1 MKRCILLLIA
11 SLLCGVAVAQ
21 TPQYQVRYWF
31 DTDLAGSVS
40 HTLSGGTLHAD
51 IQTDAL
57 SVGVHS
63 LHVMLLDTN
72 GQWKSL
78 QTHLFFRIADN
89 SEVQA
94 ARYHYWFDDD
104 FDNHQSGNVTSGGI
118 LLDASGLSAGIHEVH
133 IIAEDGTGR
142 LHSPQTALFYRAP
155 VQNMTNVPY
164 LCWFDNDFQNR
175 TSGTANG
182 NITINTGSLSDGIHT
197 VNLRIGTDE
206 NATLQSH
213 LFYKTHTPQITK
225 YEYWFNDQTDD
236 DHIVVATNVEDTL
249 TLERLIQA
257 PAFPIRSTYFQYT
270 PDTASSR
277 PYVNAKNDFHFRTTN
292 TTGRYSDRTHTYFDA
307 TVVDS
312 VYADT
317 LERNTTRTVRAPYN
331 DTIRWFM
338 VTAGVGDSLA
348 FTASKRCTMQL
359 FSPSGKEV
367 MKKTGSN
374 VLSWNG
380 LMSLESGNYYL
391 AVHDAEES
399 EGNVDISYNWVYKY
413 AILDWNVRR
422 VGNGG
427 ISSIDFIGNGFKSLD
442 TVFLIHNL
450 DTLYALHLNRKGNTE
465 LAAAFNFEDA
475 DTGMYRAVFRY
486 VDENWF
492 KDNLVTVEEPREI
505 IIDRQMSYTHTFHVG
520 SPAEYTYRITN
531 TGNMTAYNVPVQI
544 NIVTEDEKTISRI
557 DIEGVDVPS
566 FMDGWNVDE
575 ISQSSEAILTEVYGD
590 DLPDYMIGWDMRQ
603 SAEEYIAEFSKSMS
617 DMDDSYLFINGWH
630 YDTINNDSSYLQF
643 TFLFVTLAPYETI
656 NIKLSI
662 STIEPVTV
670 WMQAADSIPTVTMET
685 FTGDLSNAKIDW
697 GLLKCCLMQT
707 SKCVFSIVGSTTF
720 VQSLLLSILQKL
732 GFKGTAVPAGALGTV
747 SCISNA
753 ISTINAVLFKNNC
766 RHEEVP
772 SYWDILSE
780 LKWNLTGTISGCLAK
795 LGSELKAEADALKA
809 AGQDPKKLGGLFTL
823 GNALLSAKTLKAVIQ
838 SAISGIEGLFKTT
851 CWEEIFS
858 FENDCSDDPP
868 PGGPAYPVVPYDPN
882 DIIGYTAES
891 GSHYVGKQQIELPY
905 IIEFEND
912 PQFASAPAHTVV
924 VTDTLDSR
932 HFDLSSF
939 SATGFGIGNEL
950 YTIEGGKEFI
960 KTVDLRPTLDVL
972 SEVRLRYNEHNGVA
986 LWTFRSLDPIT
997 LEEITDP
1004 NLGFLPVNNS
1014 NNIGVGE
1021 VIFTINRKDN
1031 LNEGDTISNRAT
1043 ILFDVMP
1050 PIATP
1055 IWNNI
1060 LDLTPPTSEVDTVSL
1075 GAATAKLSINAEDN
1089 LSGTWRYNVYGVLGE
1104 SFMPLAMNIPID
1116 SVVTF
1121 PVNVEYDG
1129 FRTAAIDSAGN
1140 IEQVLPPAPTVNKE
1154 ETLTG
1159 CDSIV
1164 WRDSIYTATGDYT
1177 RTFEGQ
1183 RTGDADTVV
1192 TLHLTVYNVEH
1203 TATVDTACDSYTWNG
1218 TVYTQSGLYTF
1229 SHDDANGCTQV
1240 DTLHLVVFNG
1250 FQINVAAGT
1259 WNAIASPVL
1268 SNGSTESVEWVENLI
1283 DGTYDLFRYNE
1294 AEGKWENYKSHHF
1307 DLERGR
1313 GYIYRRS
1320 DALTLK
1326 FKGIPNNGNFSG
1338 HSVTRSCADATLKGF
1353 NLVGNPYPHAIRKGQ
1368 AFATTSDTLVTGW
1381 YELRPNGIWY
1391 AHTDADPIAIG
1402 QAVLVKTKDNLN
1414 GATGLRFSDITPGG
1428 KGSYLSSPTIS
1439 FTVSGNGVSDIAY
1452 AILAEGS
1459 SLPKFGHLAEE
1470 APMLSIPVENG
1481 SYAIASLGAN
1491 CKQFDLA
1498 FRGRPGNYTISLHD
1512 IQAGVAYSS
1521 EPRNGSEQPSYFDYV
1536 HLIDLATGLDI
1547 DLLSQ
1552 PDYNFTHTDGQTPAN
1567 RFLVKLWPDSAAPS
1581 KSPFAYQSGNNIVV
1595 CGQGTLYVYDILG
1608 RQLFSK
1614 EMTAFNSQIP
1624 VSTFPYTGVYVLRL
1638 GEQTQK
1644 IVVRQ

>member
-213 LFYKTHTPQITK
+213 LFYKTHTSPITK

-257 PAFPIRSTYFQYT
+257 PAFPIRSTYFQFT

-367 MKKTGSN
+367 MKVSGQKTLGSCGIHAYEKG
-374 VLSWNG
+374 S
-380 LMSLESGNYYL
+380 YYL
-391 AVHDAEES
+391 AVHNAEDTS
-399 EGNVDISYNWVYKY
+399 GTIDISYNWIYRY
-413 AILDWNVRR
+413 AIVNWNVHR

-427 ISSIDFIGNGFKSLD
+427 VSAITFDGNGFSSFD
-442 TVFLIHNL
+442 TIMLAHGT
-450 DTLYALHLNRKGNTE
+450 DTLPAIYINRISNSKME
-465 LAAAFNFEDA
+465 AVFNFENV
-475 DTGMYRAVFRY
+475 DTGIYEGIFVF
-486 VDENWF
+486 DEEV
-492 KDNLVTVEEPREI
+492 LTRSEILTVELPREI
-505 IIDRQMSYTHTFHVG
+505 FIERHLQYTERFPRGG
-520 SPAEYTYRITN
+520 SAQYRYTITN
-531 TGNMTAYNVPVQI
+531 TGNMTAYTLPLTIIIENSTQNGVIGVKLDGLDLPPITSSWDLSDSIYTESDIEEIRQWEQTLDDELRFFKSWVHDTITGDSTLVRWNYFFI
-544 NIVTEDEKTISRI
+544 NI
-557 DIEGVDVPS
+557 
-566 FMDGWNVDE
+566 
-575 ISQSSEAILTEVYGD
+575 
-590 DLPDYMIGWDMRQ
+590 
-603 SAEEYIAEFSKSMS
+603 
-617 DMDDSYLFINGWH
+617 
-630 YDTINNDSSYLQF
+630 
-643 TFLFVTLAPYETI
+643 APYETKTI
-656 NIKLSI
+656 TLSVRSIEKVIARIAIPDSSLPVRIEEMSLSSSKDFSSALRAIKNSYCCHASKISCGLTIISDLTDWVAMILAAAGIATAETGVGAAAGAGGSLAASIASCILGLTSDLQSIIEATVCESNPDVSDFFQNASTFILVKSILGDIAGCFLSKIKKIGSVFDI
-662 STIEPVTV
+662 SSKIMAGANPFDLLSCVP
-670 WMQAADSIPTVTMET
+670 A
-685 FTGDLSNAKIDW
+685 FTGNSNQPE
-697 GLLKCCLMQT
+697 C
-707 SKCVFSIVGSTTF
+707 
-720 VQSLLLSILQKL
+720 
-732 GFKGTAVPAGALGTV
+732 
-747 SCISNA
+747 
-753 ISTINAVLFKNNC
+753 
-766 RHEEVP
+766 
-772 SYWDILSE
+772 
-780 LKWNLTGTISGCLAK
+780 
-795 LGSELKAEADALKA
+795 
-809 AGQDPKKLGGLFTL
+809 
-823 GNALLSAKTLKAVIQ
+823 
-838 SAISGIEGLFKTT
+838 
-851 CWEEIFS
+851 
-858 FENDCSDDPP
+858 DPP
-868 PGGPAYPVVPYDPN
+868 PENPANPYNPYDPN
-882 DIIGYTAES
+882 DIYGYVAES
-891 GSHYVGKQQIELPY
+891 GSHAVSAEQEKMPY

-912 PQFASAPAHTVV
+912 PELANAAAHTVV
-924 VTDTLDSR
+924 VVDTLDR
-932 HFDLSSF
+932 NVFDLNSF
-939 SATGFGIGNEL
+939 SATAFSIGDRMF
-950 YTIEGGKEFI
+950 TFEGSQNFV
-960 KTVDLRPTLDVL
+960 KTVDMRPEIEALA
-972 SEVRLRYNEHNGVA
+972 EVRLLYDKNNGIA
-986 LWTFRSLDPIT
+986 RWIFRSLHPTT
-997 LEEITDP
+997 LEESNDVP
-1004 NLGFLPVNNS
+1004 GFLPINTNGS
-1014 NNIGVGE
+1014 GVGE
-1021 VIFTINRKDN
+1021 LFFTINRNNNLRDSIIINNRAHIIFDN
-1031 LNEGDTISNRAT
+1031 EDPISTPTWRNIVDNTPPVSNVADVLVVGDTVKVSMTAT
-1043 ILFDVMP
+1043 
-1050 PIATP
+1050 
-1055 IWNNI
+1055 
-1060 LDLTPPTSEVDTVSL
+1060 
-1075 GAATAKLSINAEDN
+1075 DN
-1089 LSGTWRYNVYGVLGE
+1089 LSGVWRYNVYG
-1104 SFMPLAMNIPID
+1104 MRD
-1116 SVVTF
+1116 STWYTMALNVPADSAAKF
-1121 PVNVEYDG
+1121 YANVEYDG

-1320 DALTLK
+1320 DAQTLK

-1414 GATGLRFSDITPGG
+1414 GATGLCFSDITPGG
-1428 KGSYLSSPTIS
+1428 KGSHLSSPTIS

>member
-164 LCWFDNDFQNR
+164 LCWFDNDFQNH

-292 TTGRYSDRTHTYFDA
+292 ATGRYSDRTHTYFDA

-367 MKKTGSN
+367 MKVSEDKA
-374 VLSWNG
+374 LKWKG
-380 LMSLESGNYYL
+380 LHALESGCYYL
-391 AVHDAEES
+391 AVHDAVDTI
-399 EGNVDISYNWVYKY
+399 GTLDISYSWIYKY
-413 AILDWNVRR
+413 AILHWDVHR

-427 ISSIDFIGNGFKSLD
+427 ISSVTFIGNGFN
-442 TVFLIHNL
+442 NL
-450 DTLYALHLNRKGNTE
+450 DTAFLVKGIDTIPALQIARKSKTNLTI
-465 LAAAFNFEDA
+465 AFDFENA
-475 DTGMYRAVFRY
+475 DTGIYKAYFAYENDTLYR
-486 VDENWF
+486 NQ
-492 KDNLVTVEEPREI
+492 LLTVEAARPILLE
-505 IIDRQMSYTHTFHVG
+505 HTVHYSDFAYELY
-520 SPAEYTYRITN
+520 PAEYTYRVTN
-531 TGNMTAYNVPVQI
+531 TGNMTAYTLPMHIKILSKKDNSIGKIFLDGLDLPPFVSHMDMSEL
-544 NIVTEDEKTISRI
+544 TDDEK
-557 DIEGVDVPS
+557 EYFLEWGA
-566 FMDGWNVDE
+566 
-575 ISQSSEAILTEVYGD
+575 SQGD
-590 DLPDYMIGWDMRQ
+590 AHNLFKGWDRDTV
-603 SAEEYIAEFSKSMS
+603 AG
-617 DMDDSYLFINGWH
+617 DSTYVRANYFA
-630 YDTINNDSSYLQF
+630 
-643 TFLFVTLAPYETI
+643 VTLAPYETKTI
-656 NIKLSI
+656 KVRAFSVDDVGVSITMPDSITAMRITELRRMYYRNTDQQSKLASKGDDTNSTSGCCIGGIISCSLGFVSNQASLAAAAESVIARLSMSHPQVAVVFQGAGAITATVGCISGALSTITNIVTKSLCESNPTEVPDIAEYVGSI
-662 STIEPVTV
+662 SATALGCATTALGIKATSNNVKILKDLENATIGANNTLNISLETLK
-670 WMQAADSIPTVTMET
+670 SI
-685 FTGDLSNAKIDW
+685 AKIDFSLSLIDVI
-697 GLLKCCLMQT
+697 GDIVTSASIATSQDCFSNLLNNDEIGCGN
-707 SKCVFSIVGSTTF
+707 S
-720 VQSLLLSILQKL
+720 
-732 GFKGTAVPAGALGTV
+732 PAGAFVGWMHAHT
-747 SCISNA
+747 A
-753 ISTINAVLFKNNC
+753 
-766 RHEEVP
+766 
-772 SYWDILSE
+772 
-780 LKWNLTGTISGCLAK
+780 
-795 LGSELKAEADALKA
+795 
-809 AGQDPKKLGGLFTL
+809 
-823 GNALLSAKTLKAVIQ
+823 
-838 SAISGIEGLFKTT
+838 
-851 CWEEIFS
+851 
-858 FENDCSDDPP
+858 
-868 PGGPAYPVVPYDPN
+868 YDPN

-891 GSHYVGKQQIELPY
+891 GSLHIGEKQIEMPY

-912 PQFASAPAHTVV
+912 TNYATAPAHRVRVV
-924 VTDTLDSR
+924 DTLYSNTY
-932 HFDLSSF
+932 DLQSF
-939 SATGFGIGNEL
+939 KSTSFNIAGNHMSLDGEKSFL
-950 YTIEGGKEFI
+950 I
-960 KTVDLRPTLDVL
+960 TVDMRPSIQVL
-972 SEVRLRYNEHNGVA
+972 TEVKMNYTYNDTMGIA
-986 LWTFRSLDPIT
+986 TWIFRSLDPLT

-1004 NLGFLPVNNS
+1004 MVGFLPPNHS
-1014 NNIGVGE
+1014 GDDVGI
-1021 VIFTINRKDN
+1021 VGFKINRKPDLPN
-1031 LNEGDTISNRAT
+1031 GTIIDNRAT
-1043 ILFDVMP
+1043 IIFDNNA
-1050 PIATP
+1050 PISTP
-1055 IWNNI
+1055 TWRNI
-1060 LDLTPPTSEVDTVSL
+1060 VDNTPPVSNVADVLVMGDTVKVSMT
-1075 GAATAKLSINAEDN
+1075 ATDN
-1089 LSGTWRYNVYGVLGE
+1089 LSGVWRYNVYG
-1104 SFMPLAMNIPID
+1104 MRD
-1116 SVVTF
+1116 STWYTMALNVPADSAAKF
-1121 PVNVEYDG
+1121 YANVEYDG

-1268 SNGSTESVEWVENLI
+1268 SNGSTESVDWVENLI
-1283 DGTYDLFRYNE
+1283 NGTYDLFRYNE

-1320 DALTLK
+1320 DAQTLK

-1428 KGSYLSSPTIS
+1428 KGSHLSSPTIS